1 MAFLKGT
8 GQKYQVIM
16 NEAQDMV
23 FAIINSKTD
32 QNVEE
37 KLRKLIEMAVEE
49 SLNYETMNQVN
60 DFARKKQVQ
69 IVIETPRTKTEEKSV
84 FKQTQLRLDLAKQLK
99 DMRNVVT
106 FLEQNTIESN
116 ANIYEGMTLKETA
129 EQVYDE
135 LLTISK
141 QTTSLSDSVLQP
153 VPLKIKEKIGT
164 LMNSKEMN
172 PALFFSNNFK
182 MGVYLPILS
191 PFIIPIILTITL
203 VLRHKL
209 YLKFIKKE
217 EEDKVVHEKQ
227 E

>member
-1 MAFLKGT
+1 M
-8 GQKYQVIM
+8 
-16 NEAQDMV
+16 
-23 FAIINSKTD
+23 
-32 QNVEE
+32 
-37 KLRKLIEMAVEE
+37 
-49 SLNYETMNQVN
+49 
-60 DFARKKQVQ
+60 
-69 IVIETPRTKTEEKSV
+69 
-84 FKQTQLRLDLAKQLK
+84 
-99 DMRNVVT
+99 
-106 FLEQNTIESN
+106 
-116 ANIYEGMTLKETA
+116 
-129 EQVYDE
+129 
-135 LLTISK
+135 
-141 QTTSLSDSVLQP
+141 LQP
-153 VPLKIKEKIGT
+153 VPLNIKEKIGT